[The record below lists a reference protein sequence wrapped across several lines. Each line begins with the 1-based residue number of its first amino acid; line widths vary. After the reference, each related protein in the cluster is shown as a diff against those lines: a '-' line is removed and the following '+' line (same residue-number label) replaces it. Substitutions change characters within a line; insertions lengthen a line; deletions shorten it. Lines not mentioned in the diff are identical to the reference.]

1 MRRPVLFAA
10 AMGVVVV
17 AGAAVPRLADLGNR
31 PMHCDEAVHAIKFGR
46 LLEEDD
52 YVYDPREYHGPSL
65 NFLALPIAHLSSAQK
80 LTQISE
86 THLRLLTAIF
96 GIALVAMVWLIRE
109 ELGYGATV
117 CAALLTAVSPAMVF
131 YSRYYVQEMLLVC
144 FTFGAI
150 VALWRYVREVDQ
162 TENPRSGRWSSIRR
176 VLWLVTAGL
185 CIGMM
190 HASKETCVIALFA
203 MGVAAAVVVTVPQ
216 LRRLS
221 VRHLML
227 AAIGLIDRLKQ
238 CVLATVSLPWRL
250 IVRHI
255 MRAPISFLNRLR
267 QFCTN
272 RLVVAA
278 TIVTAVAAGVSMLFF
293 SSFLDNPQGVID
305 SVTTYFVYLGR
316 ASGEGSVGRHV
327 YPCDYYFR
335 ILFWWHQ
342 GDGFWWHQGD
352 GPVWTEA
359 LIAALA
365 LVGLVAAAVGRGLK
379 PTSVSMA
386 RFLAVY
392 TVVMIAV
399 YSAMPYKTPWCA
411 LGFLHGMILLAGI
424 GAALLWRMA
433 PGYIAKSVVVVLL
446 VAAAGHLAWQAHRA
460 SFVDYEDRNNPY
472 VYAHTTNDVPL
483 LIERVE
489 QIAAADPEGEAMH
502 VQVICPD
509 HDYWPIPWY
518 LRSFSHVGWFAR
530 LPDGPAARLI
540 ITQPE
545 MEPALVRK
553 FYEEP
558 PPGQRYLYVP
568 LPPDGEKQEWLLRPH
583 VPLRVF
589 VRLDL
594 WEAYQAG
601 QD

>member
-1 MRRPVLFAA
+1 MRRPLLFVA
-10 AMGVVVV
+10 AMLAVV

-65 NFLALPIAHLSSAQK
+65 NFLALPIAHLSSARK

-109 ELGYGATV
+109 ELGRGAAV

-150 VALWRYVREVDQ
+150 VALWRYVRVVYPPGEQ
-162 TENPRSGRWSSIRR
+162 TEAPRGDRLSSMRAT
-176 VLWLVTAGL
+176 LWLVMAGL
-185 CIGMM
+185 CVGMM

-203 MGVAAAVVVTVPQ
+203 MA
-216 LRRLS
+216 
-221 VRHLML
+221 L
-227 AAIGLIDRLKQ
+227 AA
-238 CVLATVSLPWRL
+238 VLATVIGSLDR
-250 IVRHI
+250 
-255 MRAPISFLNRLR
+255 FK
-267 QFCTN
+267 QFGAK
-272 RLVVAA
+272 RLVLAA
-278 TIVTAVAAGVSMLFF
+278 LIVTAVAAGISMLFF
-293 SSFLDNPQGVID
+293 SSFMDNPRGVID
-305 SVTTYFVYLGR
+305 SVTTYFYYLGR

-327 YPCDYYFR
+327 YPWDYYFR

-342 GDGFWWHQGD
+342 GDG
-352 GPVWTEA
+352 PVWTEA
-359 LIAALA
+359 SIAALA
-365 LVGLVAAAVGRGLK
+365 LVGLVAAAVGRGLE

-392 TVVMIAV
+392 TVVMIVV

-424 GAALLWRMA
+424 GAALLWRVA

-472 VYAHTTNDVPL
+472 VYAHTTDDVPL
-483 LIERVE
+483 LMERVK
-489 QIAAADPEGEAMH
+489 QIAAADPEARAMH

-518 LRSFSHVGWFAR
+518 LRSFAHVGWFAGV
-530 LPDGPAARLI
+530 PDGPAARLI

-545 MEPALVRK
+545 MEPALARK
-553 FYEEP
+553 SYEEP

-594 WEAYQAG
+594 WVSVHFEN
-601 QD
+601 